1 MIMRC
6 LPLLLLLAS
15 ALLTRAADVV
25 IGDANGD
32 GVLNVADHAFVQAIV
47 NRRLAATAAADVDG
61 DGQVTQI
68 DADAVADLILGQPPF
83 LAVGTGEI
91 PTTGGTLSVGDLG
104 IAATAGALPATA
116 HVVVATAAMPSPYD
130 GPDDSPMYRIEGIPT
145 RHGAGLTLSLPQASP
160 ARSIRTAEV
169 FLAVGEEVFLHSAVE
184 PYLAMSIVAARV
196 EGGRLVA
203 DVPPVDAPPPGRDE
217 EIPETRTVLV
227 RRVTGVASDET
238 SLSEEARGGRPGVAV
253 KIYRP
258 TVMPPS
264 VYAPM
269 VTALGNAIK
278 KLKVLGFSPS
288 ARTTPVYVYLKKL
301 PAGVDGY
308 YVGSGWSVDN
318 SSLEINIDNIVKPGK
333 LAVLQRTVYHEY
345 FHMVQARFDPRYA
358 YTQAQFN
365 APQLWFDE
373 ACSVWFE
380 KFAPAAGGETSS
392 FMANNAS
399 EVLAGHHMDCSGL
412 ARAYKALKKKVENHG
427 YGLSMMLE
435 YLFTQGPAET
445 AGKANP
451 VLVNTYTSLHGGATI
466 RDAFV
471 ANVPPVATWWDD
483 FLLAFANGAVGV
495 RGIAFRSHLQ
505 GRSSS
510 VKLTSAQ
517 KSPGA
522 KKLDLGVCGDCQSW
536 VTQVNWQAVGAKAKR
551 RLVVECAYPD
561 NVFRTMALNSVRD
574 HTNPLADDGT
584 SFGKYGDSYV
594 SYLTTPMT
602 ATNNGKTIRPLHY
615 LIVRHI
621 GDAPA
626 GAPGPK
632 MSIWYVDAEM
642 PVKSS
647 GDLTNRLKVAPKLID
662 YSVVGTASSDDALRT
677 EETLLYETADLSR
690 VVSRGGASFAVPNE
704 GAFDV
709 PISVTVGAQIAL
721 ESVYKIKRYC
731 LRVYY
736 HSKAGETREEILR
749 TYASPGANTAI
760 DVTVTL
766 GADDEHAFIDVYA
779 DEDFKTDAIME
790 PNVTYSLRSWF
801 NIGTVHRYESVL
813 KGTYGAPAGSRQ
825 NASVPTAVRKEVM
838 RKSGVTSTKSVTL
851 HAASVPLPEKPIQ
864 SE

>member
-1 MIMRC
+1 MRC

-15 ALLTRAADVV
+15 ALLARAADAVP
-25 IGDANGD
+25 GDANGD

-68 DADAVADLILGQPPF
+68 DADAVADLILGQVPF

-145 RHGAGLTLSLPQASP
+145 RHGAGLTLSLPQASLGRRVVR
-160 ARSIRTAEV
+160 AEEV
-169 FLAVGEEVFLHSAVE
+169 FLAVGEEVFLRSTVE
-184 PYLAMSIVAARV
+184 PCLATSIVTARL
-196 EGGRLVA
+196 EGDRLVA
-203 DVPPVDAPPPGRDE
+203 DLPPVDAPPPRRDE

-253 KIYRP
+253 RIYRP
-258 TVMPPS
+258 AAMPPS
-264 VYAPM
+264 AYAPM
-269 VTALGNAIK
+269 VTALGAAIK

-318 SSLEINIDNIVKPGK
+318 SSLEINLDNVITAGK

-380 KFAPAAGGETSS
+380 KFAPAAGGDTSS
-392 FMANNAS
+392 YMSTNAS

-483 FLLAFANGAVGV
+483 FLLAFANETVGV
-495 RGIAFRSHLQ
+495 PGIAFGSHLQ

-517 KSPGA
+517 KSPGV
-522 KKLDLGVCGDCQSW
+522 KKLDLGVCDDCQSW
-536 VTQVNWQAVGAKAKR
+536 VTIANWQAVGAKAKR

-561 NVFRTMALNSVRD
+561 NVFRLMALNSVRR
-574 HTNPLADDGT
+574 HGNPLAADGT

-602 ATNNGKTIRPLHY
+602 TTNNGKTIRPLHY
-615 LIVRHI
+615 LIVRHLR
-621 GDAPA
+621 DSAA

-647 GDLTNRLKVAPKLID
+647 GDFTNRLKVAPKLID
-662 YSVVGTASSDDALRT
+662 YSVVGTATSDDALRA
-677 EETLLYETADLSR
+677 EEALLYDAADLSR
-690 VVSRGGASFAVPNE
+690 VVSRGGASFMVPNE

-709 PISVTVGAQIAL
+709 PISVTVGAQIAP
-721 ESVYKIKRYC
+721 ESIYRIKRYC

-736 HSKAGETREEILR
+736 YNKAGETREEILR
-749 TYASPGANTAI
+749 TYTSPGANI
-760 DVTVTL
+760 GINVTVTL

-779 DEDFKTDAIME
+779 DEDFKAGASME

-825 NASVPTAVRKEVM
+825 DASVPNAVRKEIM
-838 RKSGVTSTKSVTL
+838 RKNGVTSTKSVTL
-851 HAASVPLPEKPIQ
+851 RAASVPLPAKPSQ